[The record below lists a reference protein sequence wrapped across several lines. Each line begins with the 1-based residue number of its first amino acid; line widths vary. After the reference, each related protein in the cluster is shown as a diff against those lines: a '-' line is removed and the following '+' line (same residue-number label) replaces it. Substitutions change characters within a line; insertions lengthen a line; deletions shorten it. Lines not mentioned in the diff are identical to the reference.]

1 MIKSLLTLTERRLDR
16 AKQEQWQVQSA
27 IRALQQQL
35 TDIQS
40 RIAILTTQIAL
51 YEQSA
56 KLSKMAFWESQ
67 RLKAALLAEI
77 AHLQYQTES
86 INTEMT
92 RYEQSRK
99 NIVVR
104 MFALRNKCEKFQNYL
119 KQQHRARRL
128 KSERQ
133 QQNEIEELSAYGNSK
148 TGVE

>member
-1 MIKSLLTLTERRLDR
+1 MIKNLLTLTERRLDR

-56 KLSKMAFWESQ
+56 ELSKMAFWESQ

-92 RYEQSRK
+92 RYE
-99 NIVVR
+99 
-104 MFALRNKCEKFQNYL
+104 
-119 KQQHRARRL
+119 
-128 KSERQ
+128 
-133 QQNEIEELSAYGNSK
+133 
-148 TGVE
+148 